1 MVYRRLIERAPL
13 NDIVNICSG
22 KVYSLKEV
30 VEITSLITHHNLNI
44 RVNNNFFRTNEIK
57 NLAGD
62 PGKLISIIGVNK
74 FFDIKETIHWMANNH
89 V

>member
-1 MVYRRLIERAPL
+1 MRLIVGKKNYTKGR
-13 NDIVNICSG
+13 ISG
-22 KVYSLKEV
+22 ITHDLID
-30 VEITSLITHHNLNI
+30 ITSIITYHNLNI
-44 RVNNNFFRTNEIK
+44 KVNNNFFRTNEIK

-62 PGKLISIIGVNK
+62 PGKLKSIIGVNK